1 MLLSFSY
8 LLFKITTSTM
18 TATRG
23 MIVAFVLCAISYLV
37 VTAEDNYDDPAQ
49 LLQRI
54 LRNGLRYDDGAT
66 GSNNINKRFTV
77 RTNPDGD
84 DSTVKGQD
92 RPLTY
97 ERFLRNMQLLK
108 PEFKRSKSKFA

>member
-1 MLLSFSY
+1 
-8 LLFKITTSTM
+8 M

-23 MIVAFVLCAISYLV
+23 MIVAFVLCAICYLV
-37 VTAEDNYDDPAQ
+37 VTAEENYDDTAQ

-66 GSNNINKRFTV
+66 GTNTINKRFTV

-84 DSTVKGQD
+84 DSTEEEQD
-92 RPLTY
+92 KPLTY

-108 PEFKRSKSKFA
+108 PEFKRSSGKFA

>member
-1 MLLSFSY
+1 
-8 LLFKITTSTM
+8 
-18 TATRG
+18 

-54 LRNGLRYDDGAT
+54 LRNGLRYDDSAT

-77 RTNPDGD
+77 RTNPDDD

-108 PEFKRSKSKFA
+108 PEFKRSGGKLAYMTLFCHFLRRKNIDNHFFTL